1 MLQTV
6 KTVVL
11 VRHARST
18 ANDDPSVY
26 LTTPDHAIPLVR
38 PADDPAAL
46 TAGDALRGLGLDPGL
61 VCSWYSPYLRCKQ
74 TQALVLARAFGDA
87 AGLVR
92 CRESFLLREQEF
104 GDWDS
109 LTDEQIATTD
119 PARHARLQRM
129 TDALGRF
136 YFRYP
141 HGESRADVVERMT
154 LFLGKLHRS
163 RYAFH
168 VVFLHGVT
176 QRAFRMA
183 WMNLPVEWF
192 ETEPN
197 PTNASVLRITRET
210 DGRWAETFLTQ
221 RETKAQKGH

>member
-26 LTTPDHAIPLVR
+26 LTVPDHAIPLAR
-38 PADDPAAL
+38 PDDDPAAL
-46 TAGDALRGLGLDPGL
+46 AAGDALRGLGLDPAL
-61 VCSWYSPYLRCKQ
+61 VCSWYSPYLRCRQ
-74 TQALVLARAFGDA
+74 TQDLVLARAFGDA
-87 AGLVR
+87 AGIVR

-109 LTDEQIATTD
+109 LTDAEIAAED
-119 PARHARLQRM
+119 PARHARLRRM

-163 RYAFH
+163 RYADH

-183 WMNLPVEWF
+183 WMNLPAEWF

-197 PTNASVLRITRET
+197 PGNASVLRIARET
-210 DGRWAETFLTQ
+210 DGRWGEAFLVPRGEPPQ
-221 RETKAQKGH
+221 GAR

>member
-1 MLQTV
+1 MIQTV
-6 KTVVL
+6 KTVIL
-11 VRHARST
+11 VRHARSV

-26 LTTPDHAIPLVR
+26 RTTPDHAIALTR
-38 PADDPAAL
+38 PFDDPDAL
-46 TAGDALRGLGLDPGL
+46 AAGDALGALGLDPAL
-61 VCSWYSPYLRCKQ
+61 VCSWYSPYLRCRQ
-74 TQALVLARAFGDA
+74 TQALVLGRAFGHG
-87 AGLVR
+87 AGRVR

-109 LTDEQIATTD
+109 LTDDEIAARD
-119 PARHARLQRM
+119 PARWARRARM
-129 TDALGRF
+129 ADALGRF

-141 HGESRADVVERMT
+141 DGESRADVAARIT

-163 RYAFH
+163 RYDTH

-183 WMNLPVEWF
+183 WMNLPAEWF

-197 PTNASVLRITRET
+197 PANASVLQIVRDD
-210 DGRWAETFLTQ
+210 DGRWSERALTA
-221 RETKAQKGH
+221 RS

>member
-1 MLQTV
+1 MIQTV
-6 KTVVL
+6 KTVIL
-11 VRHARST
+11 VRHARSV

-26 LTTPDHAIPLVR
+26 RTTPDHAIALTHPM
-38 PADDPAAL
+38 DDPAAL
-46 TAGDALRGLGLDPGL
+46 AAGDALRALDLDPAL

-87 AGLVR
+87 TGLVR

-109 LTDEQIATTD
+109 LTDEEIARSE
-119 PARHARLQRM
+119 PERYARRARM

-163 RYAFH
+163 RYDTH

-183 WMNLPVEWF
+183 WMNLPAEWF

-197 PTNASVLRITRET
+197 PANASVLQILRDAE
-210 DGRWAETFLTQ
+210 GRWSERSLT
-221 RETKAQKGH
+221 AW

>member
-1 MLQTV
+1 MLPTV

-38 PADDPAAL
+38 PDDDPAAL
-46 TAGDALRGLGLDPGL
+46 AAGDALRALDLDPTAL
-61 VCSWYSPYLRCKQ
+61 CSWYSPYLRCRQ
-74 TQALVLARAFGDA
+74 TQSLVLARAFGDEA
-87 AGLVR
+87 RRVR
-92 CRESFLLREQEF
+92 TRESFLLREQEF

-109 LTDEQIATTD
+109 LTDDEIATRD

-141 HGESRADVVERMT
+141 QGESRADVVERVT
-154 LFLGKLHRS
+154 LLLGKLHRS
-163 RYAFH
+163 RFADH
-168 VVFLHGVT
+168 VIFLHGVT

-197 PTNASVLRITRET
+197 PTNASVLRIAREP
-210 DGRWAETFLTQ
+210 DGRWAETLLTP
-221 RETKAQKGH
+221 RPEILSRAH

>member
-18 ANDDPSVY
+18 ANDDPAVY
-26 LTTPDHAIPLVR
+26 LTTPDHAIPLSR
-38 PADDPAAL
+38 PSDDPAAL
-46 TAGDALRGLGLDPGL
+46 AAGDALRSLSLDPTL
-61 VCSWYSPYLRCKQ
+61 VCSWYSPYLRCRQ
-74 TQALVLARAFGDA
+74 TQALVLARAFGEA
-87 AGLVR
+87 APLVR

-109 LTDEQIATTD
+109 LTDEEIATSD
-119 PARHARLQRM
+119 PVRFSRLKRM

-141 HGESRADVVERMT
+141 HGESRADVVERVT

-163 RYAFH
+163 RYAYH

-183 WMNLPVEWF
+183 WMNLPAEWF

-197 PTNASVLRITRET
+197 PANASVVRLARET
-210 DGRWAETFLTQ
+210 DGRWAETVL
-221 RETKAQKGH
+221 HPH